1 MPGPF
6 CLRRCSYSRQTTI
19 EVSHGSRAKETAFD
33 TGSGLQGGHVALR
46 IFDVILAPF
55 RTLHLQVLVALQRIG
70 VSGLFPDNKLTLTGF
85 SY

>member
-1 MPGPF
+1 MTLIPGIHFPTNREEP
-6 CLRRCSYSRQTTI
+6 L
-19 EVSHGSRAKETAFD
+19 D